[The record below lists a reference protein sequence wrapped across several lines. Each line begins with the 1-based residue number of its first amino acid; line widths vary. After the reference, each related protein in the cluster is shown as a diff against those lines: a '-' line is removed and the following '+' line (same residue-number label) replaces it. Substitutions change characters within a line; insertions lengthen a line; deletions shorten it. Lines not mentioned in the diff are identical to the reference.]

1 MLDYANTH
9 SVEYWNGLK
18 TKDQLYAEFNEN
30 YNSAGSMPAIMESQL
45 DADADL
51 KQFYSDKEFSEV
63 AKKVKEAGK
72 NIIPLL
78 KDILKHLPP
87 DTGIAPGYT
96 TGKYTYEEY
105 AEGKL
110 ADMFRNFE
118 PTNMAI
124 YVSMLVFM
132 LDKQLPDILAEG
144 MGIPEK
150 RAARQ
155 AFRRFMAYKKE
166 EMKRREEF
174 EKTESYRVQV
184 LEMKAGERDHIDYP
198 D

>member
-30 YNSAGSMPAIMESQL
+30 YNSAGPMPVIMESQL

-87 DTGIAPGYT
+87 DTGVAPGNT
-96 TGKYTYEEY
+96 TGKYTYEEF

-110 ADMFRNFE
+110 ADMFRNYKPE
-118 PTNMAI
+118 NMAV
-124 YVSMLVFM
+124 YVSMLVVM

-150 RAARQ
+150 RAARH

-166 EMKRREEF
+166 EMKRRADF
-174 EKTESYRVQV
+174 EKTEAFRVQSME
-184 LEMKAGERDHIDYP
+184 LKLGMRDHIEYP
-198 D
+198 E